1 MTTQTDCVFC
11 GKPHFNFGDYD
22 DGVEMR
28 IGKMDTGEHIIV
40 VDPPYAWSIPINFY
54 PFCGQPITKKPY
66 TRPDVGSRI
75 RQGVIVCDCGV
86 EMRIHVISEQT
97 INRWRVGGY
106 KPINDYSVYKGD
118 VNDTD
123 AVIQF
128 TKDALIKKWNS
139 RSDNA

>member
-1 MTTQTDCVFC
+1 
-11 GKPHFNFGDYD
+11 
-22 DGVEMR
+22 
-28 IGKMDTGEHIIV
+28 
-40 VDPPYAWSIPINFY
+40 
-54 PFCGQPITKKPY
+54 
-66 TRPDVGSRI
+66 
-75 RQGVIVCDCGV
+75 
-86 EMRIHVISEQT
+86 MRIHVISEQT

-106 KPINDYSVYKGD
+106 KPINVYSVYKGD

>member
-1 MTTQTDCVFC
+1 MEL
-11 GKPHFNFGDYD
+11 KPC
-22 DGVEMR
+22 
-28 IGKMDTGEHIIV
+28 
-40 VDPPYAWSIPINFY
+40 
-54 PFCGQPITKKPY
+54 PFCGRPITKKPY
-66 TRPDVGSRI
+66 TRPDVGSLI
-75 RQGVIVCDCGV
+75 RQGVIVCSCGV
-86 EMRIHVISEQT
+86 EMRIHVISEQA

-106 KPINDYSVYKGD
+106 KPINVYSVYKGD

>member
-1 MTTQTDCVFC
+1 MEL
-11 GKPHFNFGDYD
+11 KPC
-22 DGVEMR
+22 
-28 IGKMDTGEHIIV
+28 
-40 VDPPYAWSIPINFY
+40 
-54 PFCGQPITKKPY
+54 PFCGQPIDKKPY

-75 RQGVIVCDCGV
+75 RQGVIRCNCGV
-86 EMRIHVISEQT
+86 EMRIHFISEQT

-106 KPINDYSVYKGD
+106 KPINVYSVYKGD

-128 TKDALIKKWNS
+128 TKDALIKQWNS

>member
-1 MTTQTDCVFC
+1 M
-11 GKPHFNFGDYD
+11 
-22 DGVEMR
+22 
-28 IGKMDTGEHIIV
+28 
-40 VDPPYAWSIPINFY
+40 
-54 PFCGQPITKKPY
+54 
-66 TRPDVGSRI
+66 
-75 RQGVIVCDCGV
+75 CDCGV
-86 EMRIHVISEQT
+86 EMRIHVIGEQT

-106 KPINDYSVYKGD
+106 KPINVYSVYKGD

>member
-1 MTTQTDCVFC
+1 MEI
-11 GKPHFNFGDYD
+11 KPC
-22 DGVEMR
+22 
-28 IGKMDTGEHIIV
+28 
-40 VDPPYAWSIPINFY
+40 
-54 PFCGQPITKKPY
+54 PFCGQPIAKKPY

-75 RQGVIVCDCGV
+75 RQGVIVCNCGV

-106 KPINDYSVYKGD
+106 KPVNVYSVYKGD

-128 TKDALIKKWNS
+128 TKDALIKRWNS